1 MRWYLAICALA
12 FSASAAAATCSR
24 FPITASTAHKT
35 GVPALIWR
43 TDFPTALPPLQA
55 PGAQI
60 QFDSNWQGYI
70 GAILNEVKASG
81 VRIDAGALTMPAQAS
96 WWIAPWMDFGTKGRE
111 PMAGLT
117 KERGPDTGD
126 LAHESGKNYQVWAVG
141 WYNAR
146 GAYALGQ
153 VFADPCD
160 PKIPAAQGGKP
171 FTFPDGSA
179 TFKFLFTT
187 ANAPEVK
194 YLEGA
199 PTIKALISGPNA
211 TEMRLLQVDVAV
223 RDTQATKT
231 GWVFGTYVWKGP
243 ATGDGLFD
251 NLVPVGLMWG
261 NDPQAQSAVFADN
274 AVLPST
280 RLNPELAGHVW
291 QASGQTWPERPYP
304 GFQGRL
310 NGPAD
315 NWRSSC
321 VACHAAAQ
329 FPRSPKFGSPPSPA
343 KWSQPSPPSAADV
356 AQVLSSYFKD
366 VQGGTLDDPDVL
378 DAVPLDYS
386 LQLQEAFTRMCQA
399 CSEGALTGPTPSLCA
414 TAKIV
419 TAPSCPKPKSK
430 TALKNKKMHA
440 LDRAPARQ

>member
-1 MRWYLAICALA
+1 MRWFVAICGLV
-12 FSASAAAATCSR
+12 FSAAAVAGNCSR
-24 FPITASTAHKT
+24 FPLTKSTAHKV
-35 GVPALIWR
+35 GVPALQWR
-43 TDFPTALPPLQA
+43 TDFPKTMPPLQA
-55 PGAQI
+55 PWSPI
-60 QFDSNWQGYI
+60 KFDSDWRGYI

-81 VRIDAGALTMPAQAS
+81 MSIDAGAITMPAEAS

-117 KERGPDTGD
+117 KERGPDPGD
-126 LAHESGKNYQVWAVG
+126 LAPNSGKNHQVWAIG

-153 VFADPCD
+153 VFADPCN
-160 PKIPAAQGGKP
+160 PKVLAGQDGKA

-187 ANAPEVK
+187 ASVSEVT

-199 PTIKALISGPNA
+199 PTIKALIGGPNP

-223 RDTQATKT
+223 RDSQATKT
-231 GWVFGTYVWKGP
+231 GWVFGTYIWMAPTKG
-243 ATGDGLFD
+243 DKLFD
-251 NLVPVGLMWG
+251 NLVPVGLMWA
-261 NDPQAQSAVFADN
+261 NDPEAQNAVFSGN

-280 RLNPELAGHVW
+280 RLNPDLAGHVW
-291 QASGQTWPERPYP
+291 QSSGQAWPDRPYP

-321 VACHAAAQ
+321 VACHASAQ
-329 FPRSPKFGSPPSPA
+329 YPRSPKFGSPPA
-343 KWSQPSPPSAADV
+343 GWLQQNPPDATKVADT
-356 AQVLSSYFKD
+356 LKTYFKD
-366 VQGGTLDDPDVL
+366 VQGGTLDDGSVA

-386 LQLQEAFTRMCQA
+386 LQLMEGLIRICQA
-399 CSEGALTGPTPSLCA
+399 CKVGALTGATPAVCIRSKVVE
-414 TAKIV
+414 TA
-419 TAPSCPKPKSK
+419 SCPRANSPL
-430 TALKNKKMHA
+430 ALKNKKLLA
-440 LDRAPARQ
+440 RDLAPARQ